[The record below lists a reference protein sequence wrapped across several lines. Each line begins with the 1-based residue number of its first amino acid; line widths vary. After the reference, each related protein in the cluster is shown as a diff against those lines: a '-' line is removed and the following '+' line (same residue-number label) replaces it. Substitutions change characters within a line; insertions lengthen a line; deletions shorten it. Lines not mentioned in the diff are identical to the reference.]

1 MISLI
6 SWGTAGI
13 SFSWAFQVL
22 VVVAAVVIAVA
33 VVVFVIVVIVVVV
46 VSCSILDSINPL
58 YGSQKD
64 KDQNSG
70 HTN

>member
-46 VSCSILDSINPL
+46 SCSILDSINPL